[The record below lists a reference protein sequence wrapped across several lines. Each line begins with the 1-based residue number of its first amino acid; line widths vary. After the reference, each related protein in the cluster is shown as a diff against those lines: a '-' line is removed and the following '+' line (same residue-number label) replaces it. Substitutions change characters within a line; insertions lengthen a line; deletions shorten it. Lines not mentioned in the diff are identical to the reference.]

1 MKTSFLYKITPNE
14 NLPNKKPLK
23 DCFLRG
29 FLSVYNEN
37 ILFTD
42 IIYSSHNISNLKKLI
57 RLNEYF
63 SFPKV
68 HF

>member
-1 MKTSFLYKITPNE
+1 MKTSFLYKITTNE

-42 IIYSSHNISNLKKLI
+42 II
-57 RLNEYF
+57 
-63 SFPKV
+63 
-68 HF
+68 